1 MLTPAQMQAVD
12 ADHTGAHLTLLWTDY
27 MPDGTGPNLLTRFLR
42 LCRGCDDYLHDALFH
57 PDMDTTLRA
66 AGRDDFRPIPSQT
79 AIIGMMMAW
88 AEFRKVLVAEATFDE
103 LTAPANRPEGAA
115 ERFQPMRAALV
126 WFRMG
131 LDRDVRTA
139 ELRSWLDAIGWPE
152 LLQQAEAR
160 DHAARALIAG
170 RAFVSAQGDIA
181 AIPTVRPGHAAA

>member
-1 MLTPAQMQAVD
+1 MLTLEQMRTINAGRANICLVW
-12 ADHTGAHLTLLWTDY
+12 LWTDY

-66 AGRDDFRPIPSQT
+66 AGRDDFRPIPSQE

-88 AEFRKVLVAEATFDE
+88 AEFRKLLVAEATFDE
-103 LTAPANRPEGAA
+103 LTDLADRPEGAA

-131 LDRDVRTA
+131 LDRDVRTT
-139 ELRSWLDAIGWPE
+139 ELRSWLDTIGWLE
-152 LLQQAEAR
+152 LLRLAEIR
-160 DHAARALIAG
+160 DHAVRELIAG
-170 RAFVSAQGDIA
+170 RAFVSGPGDIA
-181 AIPTVRPGHAAA
+181 VWN